1 MKNEISGLSSKLKN
15 SEIEKKK
22 KENEILNKDE
32 VIRKLELKLS

>member
-1 MKNEISGLSSKLKN
+1 LKNEISGLSSKLKN